1 MCVCNDKYR
10 NLFDNIK
17 TRVGNQRL
25 GDADAFGGHVR
36 FRVHGGRGGE
46 SVRVIPHQRADA
58 DAALSPESHHLVALL
73 EYLAALEGEHECTFA
88 GLDILWVIDLPDAR
102 VGEVA
107 DSGVFGVGDGFIVT
121 VRTFRTAPQ
130 GEGLEADAALSQ
142 AVGGN
147 IGLGEGAFANA
158 KAEEGIGVSIGK
170 KHRQIPRFMRKLA
183 ECWEIAF
190 CRKKLLKVSV

>member
-1 MCVCNDKYR
+1 
-10 NLFDNIK
+10 
-17 TRVGNQRL
+17 
-25 GDADAFGGHVR
+25 
-36 FRVHGGRGGE
+36 
-46 SVRVIPHQRADA
+46 
-58 DAALSPESHHLVALL
+58 
-73 EYLAALEGEHECTFA
+73 
-88 GLDILWVIDLPDAR
+88 
-102 VGEVA
+102 VA

-142 AVGGN
+142 AVRGN

-158 KAEEGIGVSIGK
+158 KAEEGIGMGIGK

-183 ECWEIAF
+183 ECWGIAF